1 VLAAIKRVSRKPVT
15 NISRGGVGETF
26 EGGEVAEL
34 AVKASEALNCVFAG
48 VDISFKNGEAF
59 ILDVNPQPD
68 FMGVEE
74 TTGVNVAREIIRYML
89 SKAGK

>member
-1 VLAAIKRVSRKPVT
+1 
-15 NISRGGVGETF
+15 
-26 EGGEVAEL
+26 
-34 AVKASEALNCVFAG
+34 FAG

-74 TTGVNVAREIIRYML
+74 ATGVNVAREIIRHML
-89 SKAGK
+89 SKAGE